1 MLSFNNFLE
10 AGAIA
15 LTWTGIPLAIVALAA
30 LVIRIAETRKLALS
44 ALSLSRSNM
53 LLQTVLENMPQG
65 VCMFDSSGEVI
76 VSNRHYGEMYGLVPA
91 QTKSGAT
98 LSDILDAHIAAGYSP
113 PNAEKYKSDYLAGA
127 VLPAPTYIVNELG
140 NGNVYAISRQPMSG
154 GGLIE
159 VHQDVT
165 DIRMTEA
172 WADAA
177 RQELIEMQFAIDQAV
192 IVAVTDV
199 QGRITYANDNFCQIS
214 GYSREELLGQNHRLL
229 NSGHHSET
237 VFRDMYRRIAG
248 GEVWR
253 GELCNRAKDGSL
265 YWVDTV
271 ITAQLGSNGKPI
283 AYMAIR
289 VDITSRKLAEAR
301 ISYAARHD
309 SLTGIANRAVL
320 QEKMDEAST
329 RLRRNG
335 ETFTV
340 FLLDL
345 DGFKYVNDTLGHA
358 TGDRLLAELAHR
370 LKRSLRET
378 EFVARLG
385 GDEFAI
391 VQCGETNQREAAVA
405 LAVRLLETVSEPFGL
420 DGHDVTIGTSIGIAL
435 APDNGTDSG
444 ELLKKA
450 DLALYR
456 VKSEGRNNFSFFD
469 EELSRDATSRL
480 QLISDMRTALSRNEF
495 ELHYQPVFDART
507 SRPCGVEA
515 LVRWRHPTM
524 GLMSPDRFI
533 WLAEETGLMEPLGQ
547 WILERACLDAV
558 SWPDNIKVAVN
569 LSAAQ
574 FRSGTLFD
582 VILCALV
589 ESGLSPER
597 LELEIT
603 ESLLL
608 QNKESH
614 NVVIQQLKNIG
625 VTIVLDDF
633 GTGYASLSYLTMFPF
648 DKIKIDK
655 SFTQGLSSRVDC
667 AAVVASVLSLAR
679 GLDIEVTAEGVETRE
694 QFDLL
699 RAAGVDQVQGY
710 LFGRPSP
717 MADINFPA
725 LERIG
730 QAQEAA

>member
-1 MLSFNNFLE
+1 MSPFSAFLE
-10 AGAIA
+10 AASIA
-15 LTWTGIPLAIVALAA
+15 LTWTGIPLAITALAA
-30 LVIRIAETRKLALS
+30 IVIRIIETRRLARN
-44 ALSLSRSNM
+44 ALTLARSNM
-53 LLQTVLENMPQG
+53 LLETVLENMPHG
-65 VCMFDSSGEVI
+65 VCMFDSRGELI
-76 VSNRHYGEMYGLVPA
+76 VSNRHYGAMYGLSPE
-91 QTKSGAT
+91 QTKPGT
-98 LSDILDAHIAAGYSP
+98 KLSDILAGHVAAGLSP
-113 PNAEKYKSDYLAGA
+113 RNAQKYVEDYLAGA
-127 VLPAPTYIVNELG
+127 ASFESSYIVNELG
-140 NGNVYAISRQPMSG
+140 NGDVVAISRQPTPR

-159 VHQDVT
+159 VHQDIT

-172 WADAA
+172 WADAT
-177 RQELIEMQFAIDQAV
+177 RQELLEMQFAIDQAV

-199 QGRITYANDNFCQIS
+199 KGRITYANDNFCRIS

-229 NSGHHSET
+229 NSGHHPEL
-237 VFRDMYRRIAG
+237 VFREMYHQIGAG
-248 GEVWR
+248 GVWR

-271 ITAQLGSNGKPI
+271 ITARLGPNGKPI
-283 AYMAIR
+283 AYTAIR
-289 VDITSRKLAEAR
+289 IDITARKMAEAR

-320 QEKMDEAST
+320 QERMNEASA
-329 RLRRNG
+329 RLQKNG
-335 ETFTV
+335 EVFTV

-345 DGFKYVNDTLGHA
+345 DGFKYVNDTLGHT

-370 LKRSLRET
+370 LKTSLRDNET
-378 EFVARLG
+378 IARLG

-391 VQCGETNQREAAVA
+391 LQCGELNQRDGAVA
-405 LAVRLLETVSEPFGL
+405 LAIRLLETVAEPFDL
-420 DGHDVTIGTSIGIAL
+420 DGHNIMIGTSIGIVL
-435 APDNGTDSG
+435 APENGADTG

-469 EELSRDATSRL
+469 EELSRDASSRL
-480 QLISDMRTALSRNEF
+480 QLISDMRLALSRKEF
-495 ELHYQPVFDART
+495 ELFYQPVFDAKT
-507 SRPCGVEA
+507 SRLCGVEA
-515 LVRWRHPTM
+515 LVRWRHPVM
-524 GLMSPDRFI
+524 GLMAPDRFI
-533 WLAEETGLMEPLGQ
+533 SLAEETGLMEPLGQ
-547 WILERACLDAV
+547 WILAQACLDAV
-558 SWPDNIKVAVN
+558 SWPDHIKVAVN

-574 FRSGTLFD
+574 FRSGALFD

-589 ESGLSPER
+589 ESGLPPDR

-614 NVVIQQLKNIG
+614 SVIIQQLKNIG

-667 AAVVASVLSLAR
+667 AAVVSSVLSLAR
-679 GLDIEVTAEGVETRE
+679 GLDIEVTAEGVETKE
-694 QFDLL
+694 QFELL
-699 RAAGVDQVQGY
+699 RASGVDQVQGY

-717 MADINFPA
+717 VADLNFPA
-725 LERIG
+725 LERMRR
-730 QAQEAA
+730 AEEAA